1 MSSAET
7 RVLIVFALT
16 ALAWIVRPLLEQWL
30 PGLSDTGTAIAA
42 GVVLFMLPSGDGKT
56 RLLDWAAAAALPW
69 GVLLLFGG
77 GLALAGAISSSG
89 LAEWI
94 AGGLGAVSG
103 APILLV
109 TLLIVTIIIFLT
121 EISSN
126 TATTAAFLPLLGALA
141 VAQDVSPLLYAAPA
155 ALAASCAFMM
165 PVATPPNAVIYASG
179 HVQIGDMIK
188 HGLAINLI
196 AIALVTLAARLL
208 LPVVF

>member
-1 MSSAET
+1 M
-7 RVLIVFALT
+7 
-16 ALAWIVRPLLEQWL
+16 
-30 PGLSDTGTAIAA
+30 
-42 GVVLFMLPSGDGKT
+42 
-56 RLLDWAAAAALPW
+56 
-69 GVLLLFGG
+69 FGG

-109 TLLIVTIIIFLT
+109 TLLIVTVIIFLT

-179 HVQIGDMIK
+179 HIQIGDMIK

-196 AIALVTLAARLL
+196 AIVLVTLAARLL